1 MIYKKTW
8 KYILILDNTY
18 YCTRKNYYRLM
29 AIKDF
34 SDVSKGDR
42 GGYVIS
48 YHNLSQKGECWVYDE
63 ARICDNARVY
73 GKAKIHREAL
83 VSGKAKVFGN
93 AIVTDNAYVCGDAVV
108 FGNSYIGGYETRCC

>member
-18 YCTRKNYYRLM
+18 YCTREDYYRLK

-34 SDVSKGDR
+34 SDVSKGDL
-42 GGYVIS
+42 GGYVKS
-48 YHNLSQKGECWVYDE
+48 YHNLSQKGKCWVYDE
-63 ARICDNARVY
+63 ATISDKARVC
-73 GKAKIHREAL
+73 GKAKIHRNAH

-108 FGNSYIGGYETRCC
+108 FENSYVGGYETICC